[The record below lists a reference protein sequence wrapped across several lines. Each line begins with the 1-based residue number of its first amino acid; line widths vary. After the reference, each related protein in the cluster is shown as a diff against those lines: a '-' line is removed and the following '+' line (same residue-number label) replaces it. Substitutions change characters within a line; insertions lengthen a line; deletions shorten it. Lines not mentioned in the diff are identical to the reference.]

1 MRDFALDVK
10 AHLGTLRGAS
20 NLLLALGWV
29 KSRFDHWPFWLP
41 ELVVGLLLMLA
52 LLWRQVR
59 ENTTARALWGYGLF
73 LLAFFFVSR
82 FLNENY
88 LGYILACLVL
98 GALVEARLPDPAAAQ
113 GVTE

>member
-1 MRDFALDVK
+1 MAPRKRHTRF
-10 AHLGTLRGAS
+10 GGGARP

-29 KSRFDHWPFWLP
+29 KTRFDHWPFWLP
-41 ELVVGLLLMLA
+41 ELAVGLPLMLA

-59 ENTTARALWGYGLF
+59 ENTTARARGATGCFCWSSS
-73 LLAFFFVSR
+73 ASR